1 MRVPA
6 SCTVSYEYE
15 CLGCY
20 RREVVKMAVQ
30 RGMEVPLLF
39 PKGWRSLNGSAFCPD
54 HTLLV
59 KIRDRAGVETGEF
72 LPLPCP

>member
-1 MRVPA
+1 MNAPA

-15 CLGCY
+15 CQACQ
-20 RREVVKMAVQ
+20 RREVVKMAIQ
-30 RGMEVPLLF
+30 RGEEVPLLF
-39 PKGWRSLNGSAFCPD
+39 PKGWRTLSGSAFCLD

-72 LPLPCP
+72 FPLPCP